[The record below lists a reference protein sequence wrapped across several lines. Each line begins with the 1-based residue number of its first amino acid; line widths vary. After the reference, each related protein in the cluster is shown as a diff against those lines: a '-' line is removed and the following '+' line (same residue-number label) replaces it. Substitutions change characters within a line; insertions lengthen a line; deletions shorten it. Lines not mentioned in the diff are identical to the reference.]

1 MQVAVILG
9 NDGMDEGQEVA
20 VWGQKKKK
28 KQKQKSTESQR

>member
-28 KQKQKSTESQR
+28 PKQKSTESQR